1 MCSAGYQL
9 DAECNLPCFH
19 CNPQITSSVK
29 DWKSEE
35 HQASSFFK
43 FAPNG
48 IVITSPASSSYYIL
62 HFLCCDKRTQWDEKN
77 VSSSFIFSNVF
88 INSSTSKKAMT
99 IFFSWKKNE
108 SSAQL
113 PLICDQQFFLL
124 WSMKINDIFCHCV
137 QM

>member
-1 MCSAGYQL
+1 MVLFSSTSMCSAGYQL

-48 IVITSPASSSYYIL
+48 IVITSQLPQVIT
-62 HFLCCDKRTQWDEKN
+62 F
-77 VSSSFIFSNVF
+77 FIFFAVTKEPNEM
-88 INSSTSKKAMT
+88 KKM
-99 IFFSWKKNE
+99 
-108 SSAQL
+108 
-113 PLICDQQFFLL
+113 
-124 WSMKINDIFCHCV
+124 
-137 QM
+137 

>member
-62 HFLCCDKRTQWDEKN
+62 HFLCCDKKN
-77 VSSSFIFSNVF
+77 P
-88 INSSTSKKAMT
+88 MR
-99 IFFSWKKNE
+99 WKKCKLFIHFQQCIHQLIDKQE
-108 SSAQL
+108 SDDY
-113 PLICDQQFFLL
+113 IFLL
-124 WSMKINDIFCHCV
+124 EEKWE
-137 QM
+137 